1 MTDTI
6 EVERKR
12 ELSDDGSTLTP
23 LLTQLGYIASA
34 PVTEVDTY
42 YSRPDVDY
50 MQTVECLRVRRR
62 GDFAEITYKPA
73 STPTTHAA
81 DDVVSK
87 VETNVILHEGEQA
100 RTAERLLTAIGMREL
115 VRVEKTRTT
124 YRHPETPGVTV
135 SIDTVHGAGTFI
147 ETEVNRPTADGAAE
161 LVEHI
166 ENQLGING
174 HPTVAIPYRD
184 LVLRQHEQPMT
195 PTAHG

>member
-12 ELSDDGSTLTP
+12 ELPDDGSTLTP
-23 LLTQLGYIASA
+23 RLAQLGYIAST

-42 YSRPDVDY
+42 YSRPDVDF

-87 VETNVILHEGEQA
+87 METNVILREGAQA
-100 RTAERLLTAIGMREL
+100 PTAERLLTSIGMREL

-124 YRHPETPGVTV
+124 YRHPETAGVTV
-135 SIDTVHGAGTFI
+135 SIDTVRGAGTFI
-147 ETEVNRPTADGAAE
+147 ETEVNRPTAEGAAE
-161 LVEHI
+161 LIEHI
-166 ENQLGING
+166 ERQLGIIER
-174 HPTVAIPYRD
+174 PTVSIPYRD
-184 LVLRQHEQPMT
+184 LVLRRLEPSGAT
-195 PTAHG
+195 D

>member
-23 LLTQLGYIASA
+23 LLAQLGYVASA
-34 PVTEVDTY
+34 PITEVDTY

-81 DDVVSK
+81 DNVVSK
-87 VETNVILHEGEQA
+87 TETNVILHEGEQA
-100 RTAERLLTAIGMREL
+100 RTAERLLTSIGMREL

-124 YRHPETPGVTV
+124 YRHPEIPGVTI

-166 ENQLGING
+166 EKQLGIIE
-174 HPTVAIPYRD
+174 HPTVALPYRD
-184 LVLRQHEQPMT
+184 LVLRQHEQPAT
-195 PTAHG
+195 PTAHR